1 MRKLKIITAK
11 NRKFSLYS
19 ILYGIAMTFVD
30 IEKLF
35 MSRIK
40 K

>member
-1 MRKLKIITAK
+1 MRKLKILAAK
-11 NRKFSLYS
+11 NREFSLHTVW
-19 ILYGIAMTFVD
+19 IAMTFVD
-30 IEKLF
+30 IEKIF